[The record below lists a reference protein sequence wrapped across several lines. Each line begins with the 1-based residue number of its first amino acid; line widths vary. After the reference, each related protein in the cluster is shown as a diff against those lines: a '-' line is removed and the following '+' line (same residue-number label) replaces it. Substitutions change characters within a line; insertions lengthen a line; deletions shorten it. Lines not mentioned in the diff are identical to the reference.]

1 MLYGWLGEKDQAF
14 TWLEKAVIGQTRDL
28 IYLRVTPELAPLRS
42 DPRFEAIAVR
52 VFPSRDARPAA
63 SSRATG

>member
-1 MLYGWLGEKDQAF
+1 VADH
-14 TWLEKAVIGQTRDL
+14 TRDL
-28 IYLRVTPELAPLRS
+28 IYLRVTPDLAPLRS
-42 DPRFEAIAVR
+42 DPRFEAIAAR